1 MARVKA
7 EKGKEKEKISSFKKK
22 EEAFKKKNNLVSSE
36 EKSGFVPQ
44 KTERDKA
51 LEFLEKKG
59 FKVSIK
65 DGILYCECKDEDEF
79 DKYKSTL
86 ISNFGRDGKAP
97 FSFGGCLKNGF
108 RKEESN
114 G

>member
-7 EKGKEKEKISSFKKK
+7 EKGKEKVSSFKKK
-22 EEAFKKKNNLVSSE
+22 EEAFKKKNNLGTIE

-51 LEFLEKKG
+51 LELLEQKK

-65 DGILYCECKDEDEF
+65 DNVLYCECQDEKEF
-79 DKYKSTL
+79 EEYKSL
-86 ISNFGRDGKAP
+86 LLKDFARDGKVP
-97 FSFGGCLKNGF
+97 FSFGGCFKTT
-108 RKEESN
+108 KE
-114 G
+114 GV

>member
-1 MARVKA
+1 MARTKVGK
-7 EKGKEKEKISSFKKK
+7 EKGKVDAFKKK
-22 EEAFKKKNNLVSSE
+22 EEAFKKKNNLGTSE
-36 EKSGFVPQ
+36 EKSGYIPQ

-51 LEFLEKKG
+51 LEFLEKRG

-108 RKEESN
+108 RKEENN